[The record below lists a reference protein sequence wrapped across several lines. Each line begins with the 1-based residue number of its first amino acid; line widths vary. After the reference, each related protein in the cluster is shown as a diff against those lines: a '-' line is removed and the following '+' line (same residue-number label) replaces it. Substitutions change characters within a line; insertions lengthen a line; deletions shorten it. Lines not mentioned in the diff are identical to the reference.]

1 MIYSNFIIKTLS
13 LLFITSLLFSIY
25 SCSDTTA
32 KSSGY
37 TIPIEV
43 KTNPTENKDSINK
56 ILLEINAVEKSK
68 LLDVVF
74 KDEAKLKGFNGV
86 VLIAQRG
93 QVIYKK
99 AFGYSRIKT
108 KDSLKINSVFQL
120 SSSSKTLTA
129 AAIMLLVE
137 QGKLKL
143 TDSIQQYLPQFPYH
157 HITIKMLLTHRSGL
171 SNYVYDC
178 EPYCEKPNLY
188 NGCVFNNKSMLEIL
202 TLKKPPIYYQPN
214 KKFEYCNT
222 NYALLPLIIEK
233 ITGMSFAD
241 YMLKNIFKPLGM
253 NDTWVHNAKTDS
265 IHKNVTIGH
274 NGSGTIEKTVFAD
287 DVVGDKGI
295 YSTVDDMFKWDQALY
310 SDKLLKKATIDE
322 SFVGYSN
329 EHKGTR
335 NYGYGWRMI
344 DNGKGNKIVYHN
356 GWWHGYNSEF
366 FRRLNDQTTIIILS
380 NKDNRMAY
388 QIKDVLPILNA
399 NAEATEVVGGD

>member
-1 MIYSNFIIKTLS
+1 MK
-13 LLFITSLLFSIY
+13 LLLNIFKVTIFSALVFCIH
-25 SCSDTTA
+25 SCTDTTA
-32 KSSGY
+32 KSTSPVLFL
-37 TIPIEV
+37 TT
-43 KTNPTENKDSINK
+43 KPTVNKDSISK
-56 ILLEINAVEKSK
+56 ILKEINAVEKAK

-74 KDEAKLKGFNGV
+74 TDEAKTKGFNGV

-99 AFGYSRIKT
+99 AFGYAKIKT
-108 KDSLKINSVFQL
+108 KDSLHINSVFQL

-157 HITIKMLLTHRSGL
+157 KINIKMLLTHRSGL

-202 TLKKPPIYYQPN
+202 TIKKPPLYCLPN

-233 ITGMSFAD
+233 VTGMSFAD
-241 YMLKNIFKPLGM
+241 YMKKNIFDPLGM

-265 IHKNVTIGH
+265 LHKNVTIGH
-274 NGSGTIEKTVFAD
+274 NGSGTVEKTVFAD

-310 SDKLLKKATIDE
+310 SEKLLKKETIDQ
-322 SFVGYSN
+322 SFTGYSN
-329 EHKGTR
+329 EHKGKR

-344 DNGKGNKIVYHN
+344 DNGNGNKIVYHN

-366 FRRLNDQTTIIILS
+366 LRRLNDQTTIIILS

-388 QIKDVLPILNA
+388 QIKDVLPILNST
-399 NAEATEVVGGD
+399 AEGADVGGGD